1 METPWCFVTRLY
13 YKRFKKK
20 FCLKRGYFRDFVRFV
35 KIKLNRNTK
44 GNEMLKAIVTLM
56 FFVLC
61 AYAAQVEELKW
72 PKGGTFL
79 TFLEKNGIPSSVYYT
94 LDKEEQELAAEI
106 VAGIKY
112 YELRNEKNE
121 LEQVL
126 IPIGEE
132 LQMHLRKKD
141 DKFAMEIIPI
151 IYQEEHR
158 TLAIEIQNSPSVDII
173 KATNSHALANEFSQS
188 FKGNP
193 NLRNLQKGDK
203 LVLIYHQKRRL
214 GKLFGSIKIDVSML
228 ETAKKQH
235 FVFSYKESYYDK
247 DGKELENFLLAN
259 PVNYTRVTS
268 PFTQKRFHP
277 VLKIYRAHLGI
288 DYAANVGTPV
298 RSAGGGKVTFVG
310 NKGGYGKT
318 IEVNHDSSYKT
329 LYAHLNDFAKGL
341 RDGQRVKQGQVIGY
355 VGNTGLS
362 SGPHLHFGLYR
373 NNNAINP
380 ASVVKIAKNSLE
392 GKEFKEFLAYTEGLR
407 TKVRNAS
414 TSDASITLEENFSLS
429 HSLDAKSN

>member
-1 METPWCFVTRLY
+1 
-13 YKRFKKK
+13 
-20 FCLKRGYFRDFVRFV
+20 
-35 KIKLNRNTK
+35 
-44 GNEMLKAIVTLM
+44 MLKAIVTVML
-56 FFVLC
+56 FVLC
-61 AYAAQVEELKW
+61 ACAAQVEELKW

-112 YELRNEKNE
+112 YELRSEKNE

-132 LQMHLRKKD
+132 LQMHLHKSG
-141 DKFAMEIIPI
+141 DKFVMEIIPI
-151 IYQEEHR
+151 IYQEEQR
-158 TLAIEIQNSPSVDII
+158 TLALEIQNSPNVDII

-188 FKGNP
+188 FKGGA

-203 LVLIYHQKRRL
+203 LVLIYQQKRRL
-214 GKLFGSIKIDVSML
+214 GKLFGSIKIHVSMI
-228 ETAKKQH
+228 ETAKKEH

-247 DGKELENFLLAN
+247 DGKELENFILSN
-259 PVNYTRVTS
+259 PVPSARVTS
-268 PFTQKRFHP
+268 LFTQKRFHP
-277 VLKIYRAHLGI
+277 VLKIYRAHLGV
-288 DYAANVGTPV
+288 DYGASVGTPV
-298 RSAGGGKVTFVG
+298 RSAGDGKVTFIG

-329 LYAHLNDFAKGL
+329 LYAHLNDFARGL
-341 RDGQRVKQGQVIGY
+341 RDGQRVKQGQVIAY

-392 GKEFKEFLAYTEGLR
+392 GKEFKEFLAHTEGLKA
-407 TKVRNAS
+407 KVRRAS
-414 TSDASITLEENFSLS
+414 VTENSMKLEENFSLS
-429 HSLDAKSN
+429 HPLDEKLN